1 MYVTNTSLFYNNFMS
16 AYSLNKF
23 IEELIKSDDIIII
36 DELVDYNLEIT
47 EIVDRLSKSNDYN
60 KAILFKNTGTNFP
73 LLINAFGSDERM
85 AKALQTNS
93 LECLKDKVSEI
104 ISLYTNKPENVR
116 QKVGMFF
123 DLAKI
128 RKWIPRRTTRK
139 GECQE
144 KVFETVDIQLLPI
157 LKCWPFDGGRFI
169 TLPCVHTVCPENGT
183 LNIGMYRMQVF
194 DSTTV
199 GMHWHKHKT
208 GARHFNEYKKLG
220 LKMPVSVTLGGDP
233 VYTFVATAPMPE
245 NINEYLLA
253 GFLRNK
259 PVKMVKCITNDIWV
273 PEDVDIVIE
282 GYVDPSEDLVIEGPF
297 GDHTGFYSLTDLYPK
312 MHITAIT
319 HRKGAIYPATIVGVP
334 PMEDAYIAKATEKI
348 FTPMI
353 KFALA
358 PEVVDLHMPIW
369 GVAHNLALVSIKK
382 EYQGQAFKVAQ
393 TMWGAGQMMF
403 NKTLLVFDDNV
414 DICNYSEVV
423 ETILKNLHSPSQML
437 FSQGPIDILDHSTNV
452 MGFGGKVCI
461 DLTKDNTVQDRS
473 EARVELLF
481 HYIYSEKNIDCSQ
494 WNRETSASKSQIVIV
509 LEPELEGLSNGLKT
523 WYLLNNIDPQRDIEI
538 RDEGSYF
545 SVIIDGRKKRHNRR
559 WPNVV
564 TMDEETISKV
574 DKKWEQLTKL
584 PFIKSPSLDVV
595 KLVKTKGA
603 ETTL

>member
-1 MYVTNTSLFYNNFMS
+1 MS
-16 AYSLNKF
+16 IYSLNKF

-36 DELVDYNLEIT
+36 DEPVDYNLEIT
-47 EIVDRLSKSNDYN
+47 EIVDRLSKSNNHN
-60 KAILFKNTGTNFP
+60 KAVLFKNTGTNFP

-85 AKALQTNS
+85 AKALQANS
-93 LECLKDKVSEI
+93 LDSLKDKVSEI

-116 QKVGMFF
+116 QKLGMLF
-123 DLAKI
+123 DIAKI
-128 RKWIPRRTTRK
+128 RKWIPRKTTRK
-139 GECQE
+139 GKCQE

-169 TLPCVHTVCPENGT
+169 TLPCVHTVSPDSGA

-194 DSTTV
+194 DNTTV

-208 GARHFNEYKKLG
+208 GAKHYSEYKKLG

-273 PEDVDIVIE
+273 PEDVDFVIE
-282 GYVDPSEDLVIEGPF
+282 GYVDPSEDLVVEGPF

-319 HRKGAIYPATIVGVP
+319 HRKDAVYPATVVGVP

-393 TMWGAGQMMF
+393 TLWGAGQMMF

-414 DICNYSEVV
+414 DICNYSEVT
-423 ETILKNLHSPSQML
+423 ETILKNLHSPSQIL

-461 DLTKDNTVQDRS
+461 DLTKEDSIQDRND
-473 EARVELLF
+473 ARVELLF
-481 HYIYSEKNIDCSQ
+481 HYIDSEKNIDRSQ
-494 WNRETSASKSQIVIV
+494 LDKETSGNKSQIVVV
-509 LEPELEGLSNGLKT
+509 LEPELESLSNGLKI

-538 RDEGSYF
+538 RAENSNF
-545 SVIIDGRKKRHNRR
+545 SIIIDGRKKRHNRR

-564 TMDEETISKV
+564 TMDKETISKV

-584 PFIKSPSLDVV
+584 PFIESPSLNVA

-603 ETTL
+603 ETNGH